1 MKNFIVK
8 HHGEIIINSD
18 FIESKIIE
26 ISQMG
31 GYKYELFNYAYKL
44 YKDKPWLYDIYG
56 ENLLILKVLR
66 FAFQSRRISVYQ
78 FIITLRE
85 TPIDTYKL
93 LSNSWVMF
101 PTNLLDVF
109 VYTYEQ
115 QVSVKGFFKQKEN
128 DQIIYHGVGPVF
140 SKIMLCIWGGN
151 AIEKKEIRTWI
162 TDITGFIYH
171 VLKDDKKEDGIKF
184 WEENT
189 INQIELATKS

>member
-8 HHGEIIINSD
+8 YHGKIIINSD

-56 ENLLILKVLR
+56 ENLLVFELLR
-66 FAFQSRRISVYQ
+66 LALQSRRISVYQ

-85 TPIDTYKL
+85 TPIDTYRL

-109 VYTYEQ
+109 VNTYEEMAR
-115 QVSVKGFFKQKEN
+115 GGYFNHKEN
-128 DQIIYHGVGPVF
+128 DQIIYHGVGSIF
-140 SKIMLCIWGGN
+140 SKIMLCIWGGK
-151 AIEKKEIRTWI
+151 AIGKKEIRTWI
-162 TDITGFIYH
+162 TDLTGFIYH
-171 VLKDDKKEDGIKF
+171 ILKDDKKEEGIKF
-184 WEENT
+184 WEETT
-189 INQIELATKS
+189 INRIELATKS

>member
-56 ENLLILKVLR
+56 ENLLVFGLLR
-66 FAFQSRRISVYQ
+66 LALQSRRISVYQ

-85 TPIDTYKL
+85 TPIDTYRL

-109 VYTYEQ
+109 VNTYEEMAR
-115 QVSVKGFFKQKEN
+115 GGYFNHKEN
-128 DQIIYHGVGPVF
+128 DQIIYHGVGPIF
-140 SKIMLCIWGGN
+140 SKIMLCIWGGK
-151 AIEKKEIRTWI
+151 AIGKKEIRTWI
-162 TDITGFIYH
+162 TDLTGFIYH
-171 VLKDDKKEDGIKF
+171 ILKDDKKEEGIKF
-184 WEENT
+184 WEETT